1 MVSQPHADLALR
13 IGRPQDPGLAARL
26 LGTMSYGLYCGAGYT
41 EGRSEADWRFIGYD
55 DSLAHTP
62 EHQWLESVRDSRG
75 YALRANTLALQ
86 RDAVRMGM
94 GLAVLPHFMA
104 AGDARLERLAVAAG
118 TPAREIWLVVHPD
131 VRRSPRVRLIAD
143 LLVEV
148 VGSGAD
154 VLAPS
159 FD

>member
-1 MVSQPHADLALR
+1 MA
-13 IGRPQDPGLAARL
+13 
-26 LGTMSYGLYCGAGYT
+26 YGLYCGAGYT

-55 DSLAHTP
+55 DSLAHAP
-62 EHQWLESVRDSRG
+62 EHSGWSRVRGSRG

-104 AGDARLERLAVAAG
+104 AGDAQLERLAVASG
-118 TPAREIWLVVHPD
+118 PPAREIWLVVHPD

-148 VGSGAD
+148 VSGGAD